1 MSAMNDFFNAA
12 RDILSLIELK
22 EGDKI
27 RQVAELMSESIMNG
41 GIPHVFGSGHSML
54 PAREVFKRAG
64 TLSCIRAIGMERWVG
79 KFERVEGFGT
89 ALLKEYDMRE
99 GEILIV
105 ISSSGINPLPLEI
118 AMRGKEIGMK
128 VVALTALEHSAS
140 VTSRHSSGKKL
151 DEVADIVI
159 DLHLPIGDAAIE
171 IEGIPMKVGPLSTI
185 SGVGIMNAIVAE
197 TAQLIVKKGGVP
209 PVRIS
214 RNLPGGDENNRR
226 FKEMYGARIP
236 DL

>member
-1 MSAMNDFFNAA
+1 MTVMHDFFNAA
-12 RDILSLIELK
+12 RDILTLVESE
-22 EGDKI
+22 EGNKI
-27 RQVAELMSESIMNG
+27 CQVAELMSESIMNG

-64 TLSCIRAIGMERWVG
+64 TLSCIRAIAMERWVG

-89 ALLKEYDMRE
+89 ALIKEYDMRE
-99 GEILIV
+99 GEVLIV

-118 AMRGKEIGMK
+118 AMRGKELGMK
-128 VVALTALEHSAS
+128 VVALTAVEHSAS
-140 VTSRHSSGKKL
+140 VVSRHSSGKKL
-151 DEVADIVI
+151 DEIADIVI
-159 DLHLPIGDAAIE
+159 DMHIPIGDAAIE
-171 IEGIPMKVGPLSTI
+171 IEGISMKVGPLSTI

-197 TAQLIVKKGGVP
+197 TAELIVKKGGIP
-209 PVRIS
+209 PIRIS

-226 FKEMYGARIP
+226 FKEMYGDRIP